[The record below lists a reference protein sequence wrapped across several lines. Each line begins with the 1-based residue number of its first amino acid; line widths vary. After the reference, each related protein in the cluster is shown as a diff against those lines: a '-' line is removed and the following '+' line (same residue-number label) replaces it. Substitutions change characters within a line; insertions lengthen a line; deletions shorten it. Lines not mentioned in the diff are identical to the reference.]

1 MGQSFR
7 KSRVNIIDMSIQIN
21 EIDSLRPQGEI
32 TFRKDND
39 FDALFLEIK
48 AESRHVPKIRL

>member
-7 KSRVNIIDMSIQIN
+7 KSRVNIIDMSMQIN
-21 EIDSLRPQGEI
+21 EIDSLHPQGEI

-48 AESRHVPKIRL
+48 AESRYVPRIRL